1 MIPRSPF
8 TPGHLAAAFRFLTIL
23 PLPGRLGTTEE
34 ELAGSV
40 GSFPLIGLLLG
51 LVCAAGAWVLWLV
64 LPPLPAAAGLTLML
78 LALSGGLHLDG
89 LADTADGFFSA
100 RPDRAQILAIMRDS
114 RIGAM
119 GVIALI
125 MLLLL
130 KTTALS
136 SLDRSSIM
144 AASLVLPL
152 AGRCGIV
159 LMMGLLP
166 YARPEGGLGGL
177 FYTSRSRLVAIWAL
191 FFTSLVTLLIS
202 GVYGLVI
209 LGGAMAGICLFAAYC
224 RRKIGGATGDTLGAA
239 CELAEL
245 FMALGFSAMAGGGR

>member
-1 MIPRSPF
+1 MISCSPF
-8 TPGHLAAAFRFLTIL
+8 IPGHLAAAFRFLTIL

-51 LVCAAGAWVLWLV
+51 LICAGGAWVLWLV
-64 LPPLPAAAGLTLML
+64 LPSLPAAACLTLLL

-100 RPDRAQILAIMRDS
+100 RPDRTQILAIMRDS

-130 KTTALS
+130 KTAALAT
-136 SLDRSSIM
+136 LDRPGVL
-144 AASLVLPL
+144 AASLLLPL
-152 AGRCGIV
+152 VGRSAIV
-159 LMMGLLP
+159 LMMALLP

-177 FYTSRSRLVAIWAL
+177 FYTSHSRRSAIWAL
-191 FFTSLVTLLIS
+191 GFAALVTLLVA
-202 GVYGLVI
+202 G
-209 LGGAMAGICLFAAYC
+209 MAGLAVLGVTMGCMYLFGGYC

-245 FMALGFSAMAGGGR
+245 FMALGFAAMAGGGR

>member
-1 MIPRSPF
+1 M
-8 TPGHLAAAFRFLTIL
+8 AAAFRFLTIL

-51 LVCAAGAWVLWLV
+51 LICAAGAWVLWLV
-64 LPPLPAAAGLTLML
+64 LPSLPAAVCLTLLL

-100 RPDRAQILAIMRDS
+100 RPDRTQILAIMRDS

-125 MLLLL
+125 ILLLL
-130 KTTALS
+130 KTSALAT
-136 SLDRSSIM
+136 LDRSTVVVT
-144 AASLVLPL
+144 ALLLPL
-152 AGRCGIV
+152 AGRSAIV

-177 FYTSRSRLVAIWAL
+177 FYTRRSRLAAL
-191 FFTSLVTLLIS
+191 GSLAFAGLVTVWLAGTCGL
-202 GVYGLVI
+202 GVLVFTM
-209 LGGAMAGICLFAAYC
+209 GTICLFARFC
-224 RRKIGGATGDTLGAA
+224 RKKIGGATGDTLGAA
-239 CELAEL
+239 CELAET
-245 FMALGFSAMAGGGR
+245 FMALGFAAVAGGAG

>member
-1 MIPRSPF
+1 MISRSPLS
-8 TPGHLAAAFRFLTIL
+8 PGHLAAAFRFLTIL

-51 LVCAAGAWVLWLV
+51 LICAAGAWVLWLV
-64 LPPLPAAAGLTLML
+64 LPSLPAAACLTLLL

-100 RPDRAQILAIMRDS
+100 RPDRTQILAIMRDS

-125 MLLLL
+125 VLLLV

-136 SLDRSSIM
+136 TLDRPGVM
-144 AASLVLPL
+144 AASLLLPL
-152 AGRCGIV
+152 AGRSAIV

-177 FYTSRSRLVAIWAL
+177 FYTNRSRIAAIWAL
-191 FFTSLVTLLIS
+191 LVTALVTLLVS
-202 GVYGLVI
+202 GMAGLVV
-209 LGGAMAGICLFAAYC
+209 LGVTMAGIWLFAGYC

-239 CELAEL
+239 CELSEL
-245 FMALGFSAMAGGGR
+245 FMALGFAAVAGGGR